1 MNNLTEEILTVDFD
15 EFVEGNSSK
24 FNIEEGSYDSA
35 EVVGYSIVNATFEGK
50 ETKRVHLIW
59 QFSDGENVHTIR
71 GNGWTI
77 SANEKSTFRKE
88 ISNWFNTIDWG
99 NVCDIFVKGGILV
112 KGEDGKAH
120 FELDKFIGKKGKLL
134 IQKKTSKAGK
144 SYAVIASISPCKNKK
159 ATFEHDSVPAFMVE
173 GDDVLE
179 AKLADGITVRRKE
192 ENAEEGGKAEQGKQN
207 TAPNADTFEE
217 DLPF

>member
-1 MNNLTEEILTVDFD
+1 MNNLTQDILTVDFD
-15 EFVEGNSSK
+15 SFVEGNSNSK
-24 FNIEEGSYDSA
+24 YTIEEGSYDGA
-35 EVVGYSIVNATFEGK
+35 EVVGYSIVKATFEGK
-50 ETKRVHLIW
+50 ETNRVHLIW

-88 ISNWFNTIDWG
+88 ISNWFNTIDWT
-99 NVCDIFVKGGILV
+99 NVCDILVKGGILV

-134 IQKKTSKAGK
+134 IQNKTSKSGK
-144 SYAVIASISPCKNKK
+144 TYAVIASVGPCKNKK
-159 ATFEHDSVPAFMVE
+159 STFEKDSVPAFMVE
-173 GDDVLE
+173 GDGVLE
-179 AKLADGITVRRKE
+179 AKLADGITIRRKE
-192 ENAEEGGKAEQGKQN
+192 DDNDNAKEQPSPQTPTN
-207 TAPNADTFEE
+207 DFDS